1 MLMGWVK
8 MLIPQCSASTTYLV
22 IVERVPTLLNNE
34 EKVFVYIENILN
46 E

>member
-1 MLMGWVK
+1 

-22 IVERVPTLLNNE
+22 IVERVLMLFSNE
-34 EKVFVYIENILN
+34 ETLFVDIENIPN

>member
-8 MLIPQCSASTTYLV
+8 MLIPQCSASATYLV
-22 IVERVPTLLNNE
+22 IVERVLTLLNNE
-34 EKVFVYIENILN
+34 ETIFVYIENILN

>member
-8 MLIPQCSASTTYLV
+8 ILIPQCSASTTYLV
-22 IVERVPTLLNNE
+22 IVERVLTLLNNE
-34 EKVFVYIENILN
+34 ETIVVYIENFLN